1 MRSTIFA
8 PPIPGCAL
16 SRRFHCAGALERIRA
31 AHYLARRERAYS
43 APVVFVAGDS
53 VGGVIIWQGAAER
66 RAFPRYPQQ
75 RVDSFCFHH
84 FRGEPADFLGVV
96 STYWPGLESRP
107 FGNKSHYRISSE
119 VFCSCTG
126 AVITEGK
133 INGSHFGTR
142 TRY

>member
-16 SRRFHCAGALERIRA
+16 SRRVHSAGALESLRA

-43 APVVFVAGDS
+43 APVVSVAWDS

-84 FRGEPADFLGVV
+84 FRGEPADFFLGVV
-96 STYWPGLESRP
+96 STYWPGSESRP
-107 FGNKSHYRISSE
+107 SGNKSHHRI
-119 VFCSCTG
+119 F
-126 AVITEGK
+126 I
-133 INGSHFGTR
+133 GSVLFLHRGCHH
-142 TRY
+142 